1 MDSKIKKIYDMLY
14 SPILTPYNLLDNAK
28 LPNYSY
34 VKYYKG
40 NEGIIAEMEC
50 DMVDI
55 GSRTFY
61 YCFDQRDFL
70 IKIFMEFEGNKTIV
84 FDRNDEVE
92 SAKKVYNND
101 KINLRKAN

>member
-1 MDSKIKKIYDMLY
+1 MDSKIKKLYDMLY

-40 NEGIIAEMEC
+40 NDGIIAEMEC
-50 DMVDI
+50 EMEDI
-55 GSRTFY
+55 GIRTFY

-70 IKIFMEFEGNKTIV
+70 LRILMEFEGSKNIV
-84 FDRNDEVE
+84 FDRSDEVE
-92 SAKKVYNND
+92 LAKKDYYNN
-101 KINLRKAN
+101 KGELKKAN